1 MTDQDKKNLKTA
13 AYLIGGAGLLYLL
26 FSKPSETDP
35 TGNGGTY
42 IPPVLAFNAKNV
54 AEGLYNAMKDS
65 GTEEE
70 AIFEILKP
78 VNQTQF
84 AQVNEAFG
92 KRSYNTY
99 TGNQYNFNPFSALA
113 KLDLKTWLNEEL
125 SAKDYAIL
133 RNKYPYSL

>member
-1 MTDQDKKNLKTA
+1 MTDQDKKNLKTV
-13 AYLIGGAGLLYLL
+13 AYLLGGAGLLYLV

-42 IPPVLAFNAKNV
+42 IPPVVVFNAKNV

-84 AQVNEAFG
+84 AQVVEAFG
-92 KRSYNTY
+92 KRSYNKY
-99 TGNQYNFNPFSALA
+99 TGNQYNFNPFSSLE